1 MMTVYHRLEGKVFP
15 ESDGR
20 AGGGGGKAHV
30 L

>member
-20 AGGGGGKAHV
+20 AGGGGKAHV